1 MNKTGCGASIEVEV
15 QKRNRVGINSIWDV
29 VCHDKDGKEKWHEV
43 RENLVTNQGLQTLLD
58 VMFLA
63 GTQIVVA
70 DWLVALTESGS
81 SATASS
87 TYAVPVYTE
96 CTSYTGNRKA
106 YVGVRSAQTI
116 TNNASK
122 AVFTINATKSLLG
135 GALVGGAAAGL
146 DTPGN
151 TAGAGCILYC
161 SIDFSALKPVVDTDV
176 VSITITLTAADA

>member
-1 MNKTGCGASIEVEV
+1 MKSKFGAAIDVEIK
-15 QKRNRVGINSIWDV
+15 KRLSINSIWDV
-29 VCHDKDGKEKWHEV
+29 ECRDKDGNLKWHEV

-70 DWLVALTESGS
+70 DWLVALTEDGD
-81 SATASS
+81 SATSAS

-96 CTSYTGNRKA
+96 CTAYAGNRKA
-106 YVGVRSAQTI
+106 YVGVRASQTI

-122 AVFTINATKSLLG
+122 AVFTMNATKSLLG
-135 GALVGGAAAGL
+135 GALVGGAAAEL
-146 DTPGN
+146 DTPGDV
-151 TAGAGCILYC
+151 AGANCILYC
-161 SIDFSALKPVVDTDV
+161 SIDFTALKPVVNTDV